1 MFGLFN
7 SKRKSRKSEN
17 QLIDLN
23 GNNISEGDIV
33 LSHRYE
39 LGNCNV
45 VSGSNG
51 LEYESIESKKR
62 VNWTLMIDAA
72 TERQKVE
79 KLDQV

>member
-1 MFGLFN
+1 MFGLFK
-7 SKRKSRKSEN
+7 SKRKSRKSAN

-23 GNNISEGDIV
+23 GNNINEGDIV

-45 VSGSNG
+45 VNGANG

-62 VNWTLMIDAA
+62 VNWTLMIDAS

-79 KLDQV
+79 KLDQG